1 MGPLKA
7 RFESHPIHEDRTMKP
22 MLWKARSPLS
32 IWNEN
37 GDDWLE
43 DFWKAAPTQLPEVF
57 RRSGFPAVNLSDD
70 GNEFVA
76 TFDVPGLEEKD
87 LDVQVVGSQL
97 VLKGERKWES
107 EKKEKE
113 CFRSE
118 SQYGSFQR
126 AILLP
131 EGLNLEPKAMLA
143 KLEKGVLEVRI
154 PKLTPKPAARI
165 KIEAKR

>member
-1 MGPLKA
+1 MKTVVWKP
-7 RFESHPIHEDRTMKP
+7 RNPIS
-22 MLWKARSPLS
+22 L
-32 IWNEN
+32 WNE
-37 GDDWLE
+37 GDEWLE
-43 DFWKAAPTQLPEVF
+43 DFWKNSPLQLPEVF
-57 RRSGFPAVNLSDD
+57 RRTGYPAANLSDD

-76 TFDVPGLEEKD
+76 TFDVPGMEEKD
-87 LDVQVVGSQL
+87 LEVQVMGSQL

-126 AILLP
+126 SIPLP
-131 EGLNLEPKAMLA
+131 EGLNCEPKAMVA

-154 PKLTPKPAARI
+154 PKLEPKPATRI
-165 KIEAKR
+165 KIESRR

>member
-1 MGPLKA
+1 
-7 RFESHPIHEDRTMKP
+7 
-22 MLWKARSPLS
+22 
-32 IWNEN
+32 
-37 GDDWLE
+37 
-43 DFWKAAPTQLPEVF
+43 
-57 RRSGFPAVNLSDD
+57 
-70 GNEFVA
+70 
-76 TFDVPGLEEKD
+76 
-87 LDVQVVGSQL
+87 
-97 VLKGERKWES
+97 VLKGERKWEN

-131 EGLNLEPKAMLA
+131 EGLNLETKAMVA